1 MTDKKSNR
9 YQLTLKELELKDGS
23 VADKSIVFEFQNHD
37 NILNLIEKVQQ
48 RGLFEDEDKN
58 IQFLFGL
65 KLFSEVV
72 IEQRDNP
79 LFEDF
84 APAFREF
91 MKKLKAK

>member
-58 IQFLFGL
+58 IQFLLGL

>member
-23 VADKSIVFEFQNHD
+23 DADKSIVFEFENHD

-48 RGLFEDEDKN
+48 RKLFDKEDKN
-58 IQFLFGL
+58 TQFLLGL
-65 KLFSEVV
+65 KLFSEVM